1 MDIIS
6 WSVFLLSI
14 CIIILEIDVYRMKKL
29 INEIIDYLEMQDEI
43 NKKSLDMFSRI
54 ISKKEDEK

>member
-1 MDIIS
+1 MDLIS

-14 CIIILEIDVYRMKKL
+14 CIIILEIHVYKMKKL